1 MAMTTDFRQ
10 AGRICDVIGMA
21 ATLAICGWYGKDG
34 AKIYVPTTTSDENHI
49 LRKLVGAEAFAAMVK
64 EWPGEM
70 VCVPS
75 LDLRPLQRAG
85 LVHRLSNRRIP
96 VSDIATLV
104 GVSRRQ
110 VHQIRQRLTL
120 EGFGDI
126 ADVLLT
132 SDVTESEGGDHD

>member
-1 MAMTTDFRQ
+1 MALTTDFRQ

-21 ATLAICGWYGKDG
+21 ATLALCGWFGRDG
-34 AKIYVPTTTSDENHI
+34 SKVYVPVNTTDANHI
-49 LRKLVGAEAFAAMVK
+49 LPKLVGAEAFAAMVK

-70 VCVPS
+70 LSVPM

-85 LVHRLSNRRIP
+85 LVHRLTRHGIS
-96 VSDIATLV
+96 VGDITIAA
-104 GVSRRQ
+104 GISRRQ

-126 ADVLLT
+126 ADVLLI